1 MANQYQRDVFKD
13 RLIAA
18 RKDAGLTQR
27 ELARR
32 IGVSHGTISQWEA
45 ATAAPREDVVA
56 RLEKALGLPE
66 DSFAGLL
73 GYLPYSVQMQAVATV
88 TEAIEHDA
96 RLDSR
101 DRQILTA
108 MYRELLRAHTNAVQ
122 GIDTADHHD
131 ERDDQDG
138 PAAAVAPL
146 AHPPVTLTVIPRP
159 PADGAASRAGAPT
172 SHTPAKR
179 RTRSRTGQ
187 SPPPAARRRS
197 TN

>member
-45 ATAAPREDVVA
+45 ATAAPREDVIG
-56 RLEKALGLPE
+56 RLEKALGLPD

-96 RLDSR
+96 RLDAR
-101 DRQILTA
+101 DRHILTA
-108 MYRELLRAHTNAVQ
+108 MYRELLRAHTNAVEA
-122 GIDTADHHD
+122 INTAD

-146 AHPPVTLTVIPRP
+146 AHPPVTLTVTPRP
-159 PADGAASRAGAPT
+159 PADGATSTASATGHDTAGKRSTGTRT
-172 SHTPAKR
+172 S
-179 RTRSRTGQ
+179 Q
-187 SPPPAARRRS
+187 SPPPAARRRN